1 MSSILRAL
9 KRVEDESPPRD
20 KSHPW
25 PRPIDSKKAVKS
37 DVKKRWLLNRL
48 VSGLVIF
55 LVVLAAAWFAFTQRH
70 RIFDTMLSEKS
81 PQDTRQASPA
91 SIKKKPIHPEKRK
104 ARAKRAGQPDQHDT
118 RASVRQSGNTVSE
131 KRPISSGSLTSR
143 PEVPVQKK
151 VTRHRT
157 IKKPTPTKRKI
168 PLKNTQNRSQP
179 VQPSGSRRTPAS
191 APKKQPPAATPA
203 PSAAT
208 AAPAKVAGSQDARL
222 EALST
227 MNNSKLKLQAIAW
240 SEDTAQRMAVIN
252 NHIVREGGTVDG
264 YSITNIR
271 KDDVIVNDGTT
282 SWRLEF
288 SLKQ

>member
-9 KRVEDESPPRD
+9 KRVEDESPPSD
-20 KSHPW
+20 DSNPW

-55 LVVLAAAWFAFTQRH
+55 LVILVAGWFAFTQRH
-70 RIFDTMLSEKS
+70 RIFDTMQSEKS
-81 PQDTRQASPA
+81 VEDSRQALTA
-91 SIKKKPIHPEKRK
+91 SITKKPIQPEKIK
-104 ARAKRAGQPDQHDT
+104 SQAKIAGQPDQNAT
-118 RASVRQSGNTVSE
+118 RASVKKSGNTVSQ
-131 KRPISSGSLTSR
+131 KRPTPSGSLTSKTA
-143 PEVPVQKK
+143 VPAQKN
-151 VTRHRT
+151 VTRPRA

-168 PLKNTQNRSQP
+168 PSKNRSQTI
-179 VQPSGSRRTPAS
+179 QPSGSRRKPAS
-191 APKKQPPAATPA
+191 APKKQPPAATAA
-203 PSAAT
+203 PST
-208 AAPAKVAGSQDARL
+208 AKPAPAKVARGQDARFD
-222 EALST
+222 ALRA
-227 MNNSKLKLQAIAW
+227 MDNSKLKLQAIAW

-264 YSITNIR
+264 FSITNIR

>member
-9 KRVEDESPPRD
+9 KRVEDESPQRD
-20 KSHPW
+20 ESHPW

-55 LVVLAAAWFAFTQRH
+55 LVVLVAGWLAFSQRH

-81 PQDTRQASPA
+81 SEDTRQASTAP
-91 SIKKKPIHPEKRK
+91 ITKKPIQPEKIK
-104 ARAKRAGQPDQHDT
+104 SQAKIAGQPDQNAT
-118 RASVRQSGNTVSE
+118 RSSVKKSGNTVSQ
-131 KRPISSGSLTSR
+131 KRPTSSVSLTSKT
-143 PEVPVQKK
+143 PVPAQKN
-151 VTRHRT
+151 VTRPRT
-157 IKKPTPTKRKI
+157 IRKPTPTKRKI
-168 PLKNTQNRSQP
+168 PLKNKQNRSQT
-179 VQPSGSRRTPAS
+179 VQPSGSRRKPAS
-191 APKKQPPAATPA
+191 APKKQPLAATA
-203 PSAAT
+203 VPSAAKP
-208 AAPAKVAGSQDARL
+208 APAKVARGQDARFD
-222 EALST
+222 ALRA
-227 MNNSKLKLQAIAW
+227 MDNSKLKLQAIAW

-264 YSITNIR
+264 FSVTNIR